1 MVFFYLKRREFMTNF
16 KKIFNFMGKY
26 KTFYVLSIIALILSQ
41 LFVTLSPI
49 VVQTTIDSIIGNK
62 PIPDN
67 FMRTIIGLFGG
78 RDLVQSK
85 LWLIG
90 LLIICIV
97 GLRGL
102 FTFLRSY
109 LSSLAAENAVK
120 NIRDQ
125 MYDHIQKL
133 PYDYHVKV
141 TTGDLLQK
149 ATSDVE
155 TLRRVIAIQFME
167 FISSSF
173 LIIFV
178 LRTMFTLNTKM
189 ALASLPILPLI
200 FIFAFTF
207 FRKVKKDFSRLE
219 EDDSLLSTTLQEN
232 LTGVRVVKAFSRQEY
247 EIEKFD
253 VANKNF
259 ASSSY
264 KLNLNL
270 ANYFGLS
277 DLICLSQVLIIV
289 VYGIY
294 LSYLGELTLGVF
306 TAFLTYINMLVW
318 PIRQMGRN
326 LTDMGKAVISFERIQ
341 EILDLPIENFSET
354 GKCPEINGEISF
366 DNVSFSYT
374 ENLPVLKNI
383 SFRIAAGKTLG
394 IIGATGSGKSTLVNL
409 LPRLY
414 DYDTGSI
421 KIDGMELKSLDKN
434 WIRKNIGFVL
444 QEPFLYAKT
453 IGENIKL
460 TEPDIDDN
468 SMYKATNI
476 ASIHKD
482 IMSFDSKYNTLV
494 GERGTS
500 LSGGQQQRVAISRT
514 IIKEKPIVI
523 FDDSLSAVDSE
534 TDTAIRKALM
544 ENKSQSTNIII
555 SHRISTIEQAD
566 LILVLEDGQI
576 VEQGSHIDL
585 INKNGLYKKVYSIQN
600 SIDIDTKEE
609 LYGR

>member
-1 MVFFYLKRREFMTNF
+1 MTNF

-125 MYDHIQKL
+125 MYDHIQRL

-232 LTGVRVVKAFSRQEY
+232 LTGVRVVKAFSRQQY

-341 EILDLPIENFSET
+341 EILDLPIENFSES

-383 SFRIAAGKTLG
+383 SFSIAAGKTLG

-421 KIDGMELKSLDKN
+421 KIDGMELKSLDKS

-534 TDTAIRKALM
+534 TDTDIRKALM

-566 LILVLEDGQI
+566 LILVLEDGKI